1 MPDQPDHVIDQTLD
15 MELVLP
21 PGERLAVP
29 TLLHYSVQDP
39 FAAVFVFCTGADREV
54 RWALD
59 RDMLA
64 KGLRR
69 PVGRGDV
76 RLRPTGSGPGTELSL
91 TLCSPHGRARLAA
104 PLRVIAQWLGRTYAL
119 VPSGQEAE
127 GLDVDAELSRLLH
140 GAA

>member
-1 MPDQPDHVIDQTLD
+1 MPDHVIDQLLH

-21 PGERLAVP
+21 SGERLAVP
-29 TLLHYSVQDP
+29 TLLRYSAKDP
-39 FAAVFVFCTGADREV
+39 FAAVLDFHTGTDHQV
-54 RWALD
+54 RWVLD

-64 KGLRR
+64 EGLRR
-69 PVGRGDV
+69 PTGRGDV
-76 RLRPTGSGPGTELSL
+76 RLRPTGTGPRTELSL
-91 TLCSPHGRARLAA
+91 ILSSPHGRAQLLA
-104 PLRVIAQWLGRTYAL
+104 PLRVVAQWLGRTYEL

>member
-1 MPDQPDHVIDQTLD
+1 MLH

-21 PGERLAVP
+21 SGERLPVP
-29 TLLHYSVQDP
+29 TLLHYSAEDP
-39 FAAVFVFCTGADREV
+39 FAAVFVFYTGADHQV
-54 RWALD
+54 RWVLD

-69 PVGRGDV
+69 PTGRGDV
-76 RLRPTGSGPGTELSL
+76 RLRPTGSGPDAELGL
-91 TLCSPHGRARLAA
+91 TLSSPHGRAQLAA
-104 PLRVIAQWLGRTYAL
+104 PLRAIAQWLGRTYES